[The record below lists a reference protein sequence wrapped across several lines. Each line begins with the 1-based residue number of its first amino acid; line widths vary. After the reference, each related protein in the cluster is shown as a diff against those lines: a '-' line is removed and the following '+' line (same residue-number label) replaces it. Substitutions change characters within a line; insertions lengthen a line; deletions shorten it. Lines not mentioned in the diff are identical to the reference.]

1 MWGLNRSLNE
11 PGMSLLFFPYRPAFL
26 LAWMPQFILAILCWG
41 LLNAALAAPKSDLDD
56 LRTRITRLQQD
67 LESAEESKADA
78 TDALK
83 VSEQAIS
90 QSNRK
95 LYELERERA
104 ATDAVLARITEQSGK
119 AQAAIETQQN
129 LLAKLI
135 YQQYLTGGEDY
146 LKLLLNQQDP
156 NQIAR
161 HLHYYSYISRARA
174 DLIRDLKGNLAQLQ
188 TLTQQAQ
195 EKNSELDR
203 IKSERISH
211 KRQLEQEQNQR
222 RTLLSQLSQ
231 KIHNQRREISNL
243 QRNEKRL
250 TKLVEQLAKIVAPKS
265 PRKPPRQRELPV
277 NTNVPDDSRADTAF
291 RRLKGQLSLPV
302 RGELVSHF
310 GSPREDGGA
319 LWKGIFIRARSGAEV
334 KAVASGR
341 VVFADW
347 LRGFGNLLI
356 LDHGGG
362 YMSLYGNNETLYKQ
376 VGESIRAGDTVA
388 AVGNSGGNPD
398 SGLYFELRFQSKP
411 FDPLSWVK

>member
-1 MWGLNRSLNE
+1 MVYCGT
-11 PGMSLLFFPYRPAFL
+11 
-26 LAWMPQFILAILCWG
+26 
-41 LLNAALAAPKSDLDD
+41 LNAAPTTSKTDLNN
-56 LRTRITRLQQD
+56 LRARIEHMQRD
-67 LESAEESKADA
+67 LEDTEESKADA
-78 TDALK
+78 ADALK

-90 QSNRK
+90 RSNRT

-104 ATDAVLARITEQSGK
+104 ATDAVLASITEQSVK
-119 AQAAIETQQN
+119 AQAAIESQQN

-135 YQQYLTGGEDY
+135 YQQYLYGGEDY

-174 DLIRDLKGNLAQLQ
+174 DLIRDLKHNLAQLQ

-203 IKSERISH
+203 IKSERISR
-211 KRQLEQEQNQR
+211 KRQLEQEKNQR
-222 RTLLSQLSQ
+222 KTLLTQLSK

-250 TKLVEQLAKIVAPKS
+250 TKLVEQLAKIVAPKL
-265 PRKPPRQRELPV
+265 PRKLTRQREPSV
-277 NTNVPDDSRADTAF
+277 NTSVPDDSEADTAF
-291 RRLKGQLSLPV
+291 RRLKGRLNLPV

-356 LDHGGG
+356 LDHGAG

>member
-1 MWGLNRSLNE
+1 MLR
-11 PGMSLLFFPYRPAFL
+11 
-26 LAWMPQFILAILCWG
+26 FILAMVYCG
-41 LLNAALAAPKSDLDD
+41 TLNAAPTTSKTDLNN
-56 LRTRITRLQQD
+56 LRARIEHMQRD
-67 LESAEESKADA
+67 LEDTEESKADA
-78 TDALK
+78 ADALK

-90 QSNRK
+90 RSNRT

-104 ATDAVLARITEQSGK
+104 ATDAVLASITEQSVK
-119 AQAAIETQQN
+119 AQAAIESQQN

-135 YQQYLTGGEDY
+135 YQQYLYGGEDY

-174 DLIRDLKGNLAQLQ
+174 DLIRDLKHNLAQLQ

-203 IKSERISH
+203 IKSERISR
-211 KRQLEQEQNQR
+211 KRQLEQEKNQR
-222 RTLLSQLSQ
+222 KTLLTQLSK

-250 TKLVEQLAKIVAPKS
+250 TKLVEQLAKIVAPKL
-265 PRKPPRQRELPV
+265 PRKPTRQREPSV
-277 NTNVPDDSRADTAF
+277 NTSVPDDSEADTAF
-291 RRLKGQLSLPV
+291 RRLKGRLNLPV

-310 GSPREDGGA
+310 GSPREDSGA

-356 LDHGGG
+356 LDHGAG

>member
-1 MWGLNRSLNE
+1 MLR
-11 PGMSLLFFPYRPAFL
+11 
-26 LAWMPQFILAILCWG
+26 FILAMVYCG
-41 LLNAALAAPKSDLDD
+41 TLNAAPATSKTDLNN
-56 LRTRITRLQQD
+56 LRARIEHMQRD
-67 LESAEESKADA
+67 LEDTEESKADA
-78 TDALK
+78 ADALK

-90 QSNRK
+90 RSNRT

-104 ATDAVLARITEQSGK
+104 ATDAVLASITEQSVK
-119 AQAAIETQQN
+119 AQAAIESQQN

-135 YQQYLTGGEDY
+135 YQQYLYGGEDY

-174 DLIRDLKGNLAQLQ
+174 DLIRDLKHNLAQLQ

-203 IKSERISH
+203 IKSERISR
-211 KRQLEQEQNQR
+211 KRQLEQEKNQR
-222 RTLLSQLSQ
+222 KTLLTQLSK

-250 TKLVEQLAKIVAPKS
+250 TKLVEQLAKIVAPKL
-265 PRKPPRQRELPV
+265 PRKPTRQREPSV
-277 NTNVPDDSRADTAF
+277 NTSVPDDSEADTAF
-291 RRLKGQLSLPV
+291 RRLKGRLNLPV

-356 LDHGGG
+356 LDHGAG

>member
-1 MWGLNRSLNE
+1 MLR
-11 PGMSLLFFPYRPAFL
+11 
-26 LAWMPQFILAILCWG
+26 FILAMVYCG
-41 LLNAALAAPKSDLDD
+41 TLNAAPATSKTDLNN
-56 LRTRITRLQQD
+56 LRARIEHMQRD
-67 LESAEESKADA
+67 LEDAEESKADA
-78 TDALK
+78 ADALK

-90 QSNRK
+90 RSNRT

-104 ATDAVLARITEQSGK
+104 ATDAVLASITEQSVK
-119 AQAAIETQQN
+119 AQAAIESQQN

-135 YQQYLTGGEDY
+135 YQQYLYGGEDY

-174 DLIRDLKGNLAQLQ
+174 DLIRDLKHDLAQLQ

-203 IKSERISH
+203 IKSERISR
-211 KRQLEQEQNQR
+211 KRQLEQEKNQR
-222 RTLLSQLSQ
+222 KTLLTQLSK

-250 TKLVEQLAKIVAPKS
+250 TKLVEQLAKIVAPKL
-265 PRKPPRQRELPV
+265 PRKPTRQREPSV
-277 NTNVPDDSRADTAF
+277 NTSVPDDSEADTAF
-291 RRLKGQLSLPV
+291 RRLKGRLNLPV

-356 LDHGGG
+356 LDHGAG

-376 VGESIRAGDTVA
+376 VGESVRAGDTVA

>member
-1 MWGLNRSLNE
+1 MLR
-11 PGMSLLFFPYRPAFL
+11 
-26 LAWMPQFILAILCWG
+26 FILAMVYCG
-41 LLNAALAAPKSDLDD
+41 TLNAAPTTSKTDLNN
-56 LRTRITRLQQD
+56 LRARIEHMQRD
-67 LESAEESKADA
+67 LEDTEESKADA
-78 TDALK
+78 ADALK

-90 QSNRK
+90 RSNRT

-104 ATDAVLARITEQSGK
+104 ATDAVLASITEQSVK
-119 AQAAIETQQN
+119 AQAAIESQQN

-135 YQQYLTGGEDY
+135 YQQYLYGGEDY

-174 DLIRDLKGNLAQLQ
+174 DLIRDLKHNLAQLQ

-203 IKSERISH
+203 IKSERISR
-211 KRQLEQEQNQR
+211 KRQLEQEKNQR
-222 RTLLSQLSQ
+222 KTLLTQLSK

-250 TKLVEQLAKIVAPKS
+250 TKLVEQLAKIVAPKL
-265 PRKPPRQRELPV
+265 PRKPTRQREPSV
-277 NTNVPDDSRADTAF
+277 NTSVPDDSEADTAF
-291 RRLKGQLSLPV
+291 RRLKGRLNLPV

-356 LDHGGG
+356 LDHGAG

>member
-1 MWGLNRSLNE
+1 MLR
-11 PGMSLLFFPYRPAFL
+11 
-26 LAWMPQFILAILCWG
+26 FILAMVYCG
-41 LLNAALAAPKSDLDD
+41 VLNAAPAASKTDLNN
-56 LRTRITRLQQD
+56 LRARIEHMQRD
-67 LESAEESKADA
+67 LEDTEESKADA
-78 TDALK
+78 ADALK

-90 QSNRK
+90 RSNRT

-104 ATDAVLARITEQSGK
+104 ATDAVLASITEQSVK
-119 AQAAIETQQN
+119 AQAAIESQQN

-135 YQQYLTGGEDY
+135 YQQYLYGGEDY

-174 DLIRDLKGNLAQLQ
+174 DLIRDLKHNLAQLH
-188 TLTQQAQ
+188 TLTRQAQ

-203 IKSERISH
+203 IKSERISN
-211 KRQLEQEQNQR
+211 KRQLEQEKNQR
-222 RTLLSQLSQ
+222 KSLLTQLSK

-250 TKLVEQLAKIVAPKS
+250 TKLVEQLAKILVPKL
-265 PRKPPRQRELPV
+265 PRKPTRQHEPSV
-277 NTNVPDDSRADTAF
+277 NTSVPDDSQADTAF
-291 RRLKGQLSLPV
+291 RRLKGRLNLPV

-310 GSPREDGGA
+310 GGPREDGGA

-356 LDHGGG
+356 LDHGAG
-362 YMSLYGNNETLYKQ
+362 YMSLYGNNEALYKQ
-376 VGESIRAGDTVA
+376 VGESVRAGDTVA

>member
-1 MWGLNRSLNE
+1 MLR
-11 PGMSLLFFPYRPAFL
+11 
-26 LAWMPQFILAILCWG
+26 FILAMICCG
-41 LLNAALAAPKSDLDD
+41 VLNAAPAASKTDLNN
-56 LRTRITRLQQD
+56 LRARIEHMQRD
-67 LESAEESKADA
+67 LEDAEESKADA
-78 TDALK
+78 ADALK
-83 VSEQAIS
+83 ASEQAIS
-90 QSNRK
+90 RSNRT

-104 ATDAVLARITEQSGK
+104 ATDAVLASITEQSVK
-119 AQAAIETQQN
+119 AQAAIESQQN

-135 YQQYLTGGEDY
+135 YQQYLYGGEDY

-174 DLIRDLKGNLAQLQ
+174 DLIRDLKHNLAQLQ
-188 TLTQQAQ
+188 TLTRQAQ

-203 IKSERISH
+203 IKSERISN
-211 KRQLEQEQNQR
+211 KRQLEQEKNQR
-222 RTLLSQLSQ
+222 KTLLTQLSK

-250 TKLVEQLAKIVAPKS
+250 TKLVEQLAKIVAPKL
-265 PRKPPRQRELPV
+265 PRKPTRQSEPSV
-277 NTNVPDDSRADTAF
+277 NTSVPDDSQADTAF
-291 RRLKGQLSLPV
+291 RRLKGRLNLPL

-356 LDHGGG
+356 LDHGAG
-362 YMSLYGNNETLYKQ
+362 YMSLYGNNEALYKQ
-376 VGESIRAGDTVA
+376 VGESVRAGDTVA